1 MRPAVLLIIAIF
13 VAVPALLM
21 LFSQGRTLASRVFW
35 TAVIFIAPFLVILV
49 VQLVP
54 ALNGQSLTAPSAW
67 RAVGVLLMT
76 ASFILPWCL
85 FAILRR
91 S

>member
-1 MRPAVLLIIAIF
+1 MRPVVLLIIAAF

-21 LFSQGRTLASRVFW
+21 LFSQSRPVMQRVMW
-35 TAVIFIAPFLVILV
+35 ALVIFLAPFAIIALVNT
-49 VQLVP
+49 VP
-54 ALNGQSLTAPSAW
+54 ALNGTALQYASAG

-85 FAILRR
+85 FAILRGR
-91 S
+91 